1 MNNNAFF
8 RLQQLISPSL
18 PIGAFTYSQGMEWA
32 VECGWIKNA
41 DDLHCWL
48 ESLLQ
53 SSVQTLELPV
63 LARLHHASCHQDREA
78 FTHWAHTLLAWR
90 ETRELRT
97 EECQRGHAL
106 TMVLDRLPDA
116 ANWPELQ
123 QPEWRHALAQTQLAG
138 FALASARW
146 DIELQQALNGYLWS
160 WLENMVIVA
169 VKLIPLGQSDGQR
182 ELYRFSDQLAAIT
195 QHALAMDDDDIG
207 SSSPAMAIAS
217 CLHETQYCRLFR
229 S

>member
-1 MNNNAFF
+1 MSNSAFF

-32 VECGWIKNA
+32 VECGWIKDA
-41 DDLHCWL
+41 DDLYSWLDSLL
-48 ESLLQ
+48 ES
-53 SSVQTLELPV
+53 SVGALELPV
-63 LARLHHASCHQDREA
+63 LARLCQASQQQDA
-78 FTHWAHTLLAWR
+78 DGFSHWSHTLLAWR
-90 ETRELRT
+90 ETRELRA
-97 EECQRGHAL
+97 EECQRGLAL
-106 TMVLDRLPDA
+106 TMVLDKLPDA

-123 QPEWRHALAQTQLAG
+123 QPQWRDAMAQTQLAG
-138 FALASARW
+138 FALACARW
-146 DIELQQALNGYLWS
+146 DVDTEQALNGYLWS

-182 ELYRFSDQLAAIT
+182 VLYRFSDQLAEIT
-195 QHALAMDDDDIG
+195 REAMARSDDDIG

-217 CLHETQYCRLFR
+217 SLHETQYCRLFR